1 MIKKVTILIIIS
13 IFSSSF
19 VFSQQKQHLLGLR
32 AGYNISGMDSRP
44 DFKYGSLITTQNF
57 SIVYTYYHSLWGTI
71 NNFGFQTGVSKL
83 SLGFEDSFGVNR
95 YEVIRIPL
103 VSQFHVD
110 FWRMR
115 FLINA
120 GGFGGYR
127 MNRINSDGSSF
138 DEFDN
143 KTDLGFTLGTGFAF
157 ILKPFEI
164 HLEGNYHYSLT
175 YLHDPKKYSQNDY
188 LFTYPKQ
195 LIISLTLNIQ
205 L

>member
-1 MIKKVTILIIIS
+1 MIKRVTLFILSVFIT
-13 IFSSSF
+13 F
-19 VFSQQKQHLLGLR
+19 VAYSQQRQHLIGVR
-32 AGYNISGMDSRP
+32 AGYNISGMDTRP
-44 DFKYGSLITTQNF
+44 DLSTESITTYQNF
-57 SIVYTYYHSLWGTI
+57 SLVYTYYHNLWGTI
-71 NNFGFQTGVSKL
+71 NVFGFQTGISKL
-83 SLGFEDSFGVNR
+83 SQGYEDSFGVNT
-95 YEVIRIPL
+95 YDVISIPF
-103 VSQFHVD
+103 VSQFHID

-127 MNRINSDGSSF
+127 TNRVNSDGSGF
-138 DEFDN
+138 DEYDN
-143 KTDLGFTLGTGFAF
+143 KADLGFIVGAGFAF
-157 ILKPFEI
+157 ILKPFEL

-195 LIISLTLNIQ
+195 VIISLTLNIQ